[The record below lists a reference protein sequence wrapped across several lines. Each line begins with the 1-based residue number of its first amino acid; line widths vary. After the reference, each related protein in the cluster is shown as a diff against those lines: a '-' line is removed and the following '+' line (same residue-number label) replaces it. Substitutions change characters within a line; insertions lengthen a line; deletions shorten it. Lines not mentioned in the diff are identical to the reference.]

1 MASQYDNHWK
11 LLKQSPGTGVAAGIA
26 VELSPPNLTD
36 HQAAKAFNT
45 LRKALQKR
53 KLNDVAYN
61 RANVGARLES
71 DRRGL
76 ICRFWLVELTKV
88 GKDDV

>member
-11 LLKQSPGTGVAAGIA
+11 LLKQRPGNTGADGIA

-36 HQAAKAFNT
+36 HQAEKAFKT

-53 KLNDVAYN
+53 KLLDVAYN
-61 RANVGARLES
+61 RANVGAKLES
-71 DRRGL
+71 RRTGL
-76 ICRFWLVELTKV
+76 ICRFWLIQLTKV
-88 GKDDV
+88 EKGDV